1 MGDSVDTL
9 SSLTGI
15 KRADMLSLWAEVK
28 ANQAKLTAC
37 RSHAFSAVEPGK
49 VNTKYLCANC
59 GGNVDSHAY
68 HWYRDGREHER
79 AAQ

>member
-1 MGDSVDTL
+1 VTDSVDTL
-9 SSLTGI
+9 SNLTGI
-15 KRADMLSLWAEVK
+15 KRADMLSIFAEVK
-28 ANQAKLTAC
+28 ANQAKLNAC
-37 RSHAFSAVEPGK
+37 RSHEFSAVEPGK

-59 GGNVDSHAY
+59 GGTVDSHAY